1 MINKPR
7 KLEVMIDVRQLAELL
22 NIMGEK
28 VVLQLKVA
36 TFAAPAI
43 PNEEDI
49 TEFATSD
56 PNSEL
61 PKPRSV
67 KAIWDPIQELINQRP
82 LATAVIN
89 EVEPSTT
96 ETEEDEASTSR
107 RGPYKRRKPRSS
119 TKKNQKALRQR
130 LNIAKPSGKLD
141 VNKAKSVKL
150 EDCGLLDSDIV
161 EDLAALGITSL
172 GQLIK
177 STAEE
182 IAEKSARKSKDGK
195 PIPADP
201 MYMSVLINT
210 IRQRLKPIGVQF
222 RKRDYVYNS

>member
-36 TFAAPAI
+36 TSVTPAA

-56 PNSEL
+56 PNSEP

-130 LNIAKPSGKLD
+130 YREL
-141 VNKAKSVKL
+141 
-150 EDCGLLDSDIV
+150 C
-161 EDLAALGITSL
+161 T
-172 GQLIK
+172 
-177 STAEE
+177 
-182 IAEKSARKSKDGK
+182 
-195 PIPADP
+195 
-201 MYMSVLINT
+201 
-210 IRQRLKPIGVQF
+210 
-222 RKRDYVYNS
+222 RDR

>member
-36 TFAAPAI
+36 TFAAPAV

-96 ETEEDEASTSR
+96 EAEDEASTSR

-141 VNKAKSVKL
+141 VNKAKAVKL
-150 EDCGLLDSDIV
+150 KDCGLLDSDIV

-182 IAEKSARKSKDGK
+182 IAEKSAGRSKDGK

>member
-36 TFAAPAI
+36 TSVTPAI
-43 PNEEDI
+43 PEDI

-96 ETEEDEASTSR
+96 GTEEDEASR

-141 VNKAKSVKL
+141 VNKAKAVKL
-150 EDCGLLDSDIV
+150 KDCGLLDSDIV

-182 IAEKSARKSKDGK
+182 IAEKSAGRSKDGK